1 LRPDFPQT
9 KPIWQLVFKIF
20 NKINK
25 NKNSQSKNKKST
37 KKGVRTVS
45 RKQVNLVKSMFQPAY
60 KPISMLKPP
69 PKASASVSLSKCA
82 ARLALSIADPF
93 NPAARESC
101 LPTSPAI
108 DSAAISIITR
118 TDLTVGLLGVGW
130 IQVSPCLA
138 SDGVVAYVTGSTFNS
153 SNFEILTANST
164 LVTGVISVS
173 PSQAPYTTSNLSSNY
188 SDQTPSVSGRI
199 VSVGV
204 RITYSGTTLNQSGMV
219 YCYADPTHN
228 ASDAYGASVGTVALM
243 SAFETCDV
251 SAVSRDPCTLVTTVT
266 NPNEYAYTSYVGG
279 TTSEALTSVYPYSCT
294 TSAFYGGFTNTVAS
308 LAVGVPIMCIAISG
322 ATAGITFHVD
332 LIQHVEYTGYM
343 AAALVKP
350 READMEGT
358 ASVLAAAFKLPLY
371 VMSNPGVSRWNLM
384 MQALKAGAKLL
395 KPIVLPMLESG
406 LAALLV

>member
-9 KPIWQLVFKIF
+9 KPIWQLVYKIF

-60 KPISMLKPP
+60 KPISMVKPQ
-69 PKASASVSLSKCA
+69 PKASATVSLSKCA

-93 NPAARESC
+93 NPAARDVC

-108 DSAAISIITR
+108 DSATVALITR
-118 TDLTVGLLGVGW
+118 TDLTVGLLGLGW

-138 SDGVVAYVTGSTFNS
+138 SDGAVAYITGATFNS
-153 SNFEILTANST
+153 SNFEVLTANST
-164 LVTGVISVS
+164 YVTGVSAIA
-173 PSQAPYTTSNLSSNY
+173 PAQAPYTTANLSSNY
-188 SDQTPSVSGRI
+188 TDQSPSVAGRI

-219 YCYADPTHN
+219 YCYADPSHN
-228 ASDAYGASVGTVALM
+228 ASDAFGASVGTIALM
-243 SAFETCDV
+243 STFETCDV

-279 TTSEALTSVYPYSCT
+279 TTTEALAAVYPYSVN
-294 TSAFYGGFTNTVAS
+294 TSVFFGGFTNTVAS
-308 LAVGVPIMCIAISG
+308 LIVGVPVMCIAISG

-332 LIQHVEYTGYM
+332 IIQHVEYTGYM

-350 READMEGT
+350 READVEGT

-384 MQALKAGAKLL
+384 MQALKAGAKML
-395 KPIVLPMLESG
+395 KPIVMPMLESS